1 MKFYKCNIC
10 GNVITHVNKEANKV
24 SCCNKEMV
32 ELVANTVEA
41 STEKHI
47 PVYNVIGNEVFVKVG
62 EVTHPMLNE
71 HYITTI
77 CVETDKGVYIKKLLP
92 NLPPEASFKI
102 ADNEKIIAVYEYC
115 NLHGLWKA

>member
-77 CVETDKGVYIKKLLP
+77 HTGDWIHLKLPTTKKLLP
-92 NLPPEASFKI
+92 FMNTVTYTAYGRLNK
-102 ADNEKIIAVYEYC
+102 Y
-115 NLHGLWKA
+115 